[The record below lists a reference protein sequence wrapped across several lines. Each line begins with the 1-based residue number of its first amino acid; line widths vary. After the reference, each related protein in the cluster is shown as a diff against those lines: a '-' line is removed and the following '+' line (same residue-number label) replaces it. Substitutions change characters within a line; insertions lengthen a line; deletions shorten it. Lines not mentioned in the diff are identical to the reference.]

1 MDSIIKVTLP
11 KSASTVQ
18 ITTAGNA
25 IIVRIS
31 ISIQLPTGTVSIVI
45 DCCWFSISAWESDIR
60 AILETLVN
68 QENAIVEA
76 RIRNTA
82 NATEQR
88 IRTVLL
94 ELLGFSDR

>member
-1 MDSIIKVTLP
+1 MDVIIKTILP
-11 KSASTVQ
+11 KSACTVQ
-18 ITTAGNA
+18 ITTAEKV
-25 IIVRIS
+25 IIVRIA
-31 ISIQLPTGTVSIVI
+31 ISIQIPVGTVSIVI
-45 DCCWFSISAWESDIR
+45 DCCWFSVSDWERDIR

-82 NATEQR
+82 TATEQR

-94 ELLGFSDR
+94 EVLGLSDR

>member
-11 KSASTVQ
+11 KSTCTVQ
-18 ITTAGNA
+18 ITTANNA

-31 ISIQLPTGTVSIVI
+31 ISVQIPAGTVCIVV
-45 DCCWFSISAWESDIR
+45 DGHWHSADLWEKDMR
-60 AILETLVN
+60 TFLGTLVN
-68 QENAIVEA
+68 QKNAIVEA

-82 NATEQR
+82 TETEQR

-94 ELLGFSDR
+94 DILGF

>member
-11 KSASTVQ
+11 KSASRVQ
-18 ITTAGNA
+18 LATAGNA
-25 IIVRIS
+25 IIARIV
-31 ISIQLPTGTVSIVI
+31 ISIQIPVGTVCIVI
-45 DCCWFSISAWESDIR
+45 DCCWLAVSDWERDIR

-76 RIRNTA
+76 CIRNTA
-82 NATEQR
+82 TATEQR

-94 ELLGFSDR
+94 EVLGFSGR

>member
-11 KSASTVQ
+11 KSSCSVQ
-18 ITTAGNA
+18 ITTAEKA
-25 IIVRIS
+25 IIVRIA
-31 ISIQLPTGTVSIVI
+31 ISIQIPVGTVCIVV
-45 DCCWFSISAWESDIR
+45 DGHWHSAILWEKDMR
-60 AILETLVN
+60 MGLETLVN

-82 NATEQR
+82 TATEQR

-94 ELLGFSDR
+94 EILGFSDR